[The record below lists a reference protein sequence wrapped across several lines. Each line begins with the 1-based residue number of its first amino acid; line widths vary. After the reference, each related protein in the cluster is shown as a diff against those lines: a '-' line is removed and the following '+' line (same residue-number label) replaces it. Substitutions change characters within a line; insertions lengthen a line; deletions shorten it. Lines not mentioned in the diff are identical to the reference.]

1 MIISKIKIKTI
12 VIFVKKR
19 WDGLQ
24 WKKCQTGEK
33 VSDFHLF
40 SRTTLQKMLGNF
52 AELHAQP
59 TEFLGADDE
68 VVVIGNYYGES
79 KLFRFFKFHSVIY
92 IINDKKMLQFKQ
104 FTDTEKIPEAI
115 RI

>member
-24 WKKCQTGEK
+24 WKECQTEEK
-33 VSDFHLF
+33 VSDCYLF
-40 SRTTLQKMLGNF
+40 LRTTLQKMLWNF
-52 AELHAQP
+52 AEYHVQP
-59 TEFLGADDE
+59 TEFLDADDE
-68 VVVIGNYYGES
+68 VVFIGNYYGES

-92 IINDKKMLQFKQ
+92 I
-104 FTDTEKIPEAI
+104 
-115 RI
+115 